1 MVPALARALEKC
13 RDVPERQAALQA
25 ERNRRDLLSQSVAK
39 QIEELISVYGRSE
52 EFARRASSELALK
65 ACDAT
70 NFGSMDAAVVAN
82 KEAWELELAV
92 DDDEDDGMLKES
104 RVGTAMSDLTN
115 KR

>member
-65 ACDAT
+65 ACDACACREYVCVCVPCAYVS
-70 NFGSMDAAVVAN
+70 G
-82 KEAWELELAV
+82 
-92 DDDEDDGMLKES
+92 
-104 RVGTAMSDLTN
+104 
-115 KR
+115 